1 MKIQT
6 VINKTPGSNPATAP
20 SPPRPKIDKVDTAI
34 VNKQDDNSYE
44 EPVTDNTNKQKNDG
58 NQSEKKVDF
67 EYTESGEF
75 ENDSHLEDTNSHD
88 DFL

>member
-1 MKIQT
+1 M
-6 VINKTPGSNPATAP
+6 NKTTNEELTSDPAIVS
-20 SPPRPKIDKVDTAI
+20 SPPRPKVDKVDNAI

-44 EPVTDNTNKQKNDG
+44 EPVTDNTIKQKEDNKQVDTKT
-58 NQSEKKVDF
+58 DF

-75 ENDSHLEDTNSHD
+75 ENENHLEDTNSHD